1 MANYMNFTTSNPTI
15 NLIVIDESGSMEDY
29 DEQIKR
35 GLEKYRKKFLNYPEA
50 GSIAVA
56 VGCFDDDV
64 KFGEFKAVKEMDIP
78 DYHPYDGGTAL
89 NYAIVKFSEYLRSY
103 MKEVERETK
112 TTPIASFIFFS
123 DGKPCNDC
131 YSEKKGDEAIELLNR
146 LKVNTIFVPFGEDI
160 SEEYGREKGFTCIE
174 KIDTGDEAEE
184 FFAEKLSSFSIEQ
197 SKSRIPIGENFFSKA
212 EGEESSSSD
221 YSNTAKQALEDDAWW
236 NF

>member
-1 MANYMNFTTSNPTI
+1 MANYMKFTTSNPTI
-15 NLIVIDESGSMEDY
+15 NLIVIDESRSMKDY

-56 VGCFDDDV
+56 VCCFDDDV
-64 KFGEFKAVKEMDIP
+64 RFGEFKAVKEMDIP

-89 NYAIVKFSEYLRSY
+89 NYAIVEFSESLRKY
-103 MKEVERETK
+103 MKEVERKTK

-123 DGKPCNDC
+123 DGKPYYDRC
-131 YSEKKGDEAIELLNR
+131 SEKKGNEAIELLNR
-146 LKVNTIFVPFGEDI
+146 LNVNTIFVPFGEGI

-184 FFAEKLSSFSIEQ
+184 FFAEKLSDFSIQQ
-197 SKSRIPIGENFFSKA
+197 SKIKMPIGEDFFSKA
-212 EGEESSSSD
+212 KGEESSSSD